1 MNDSIVF
8 LTKSDLASII
18 EDAVINAMQVS
29 DKRLSNEEEET
40 LLSVEEA
47 AEYFG
52 KSKQTIYNW
61 IKREVIKPYRID
73 KNIYF
78 KKSELNDN
86 LRSQR
91 ILGGGYE

>member
-91 ILGGGYE
+91 ILGGIYE

>member
-8 LTKSDLASII
+8 LSKSDLASII
-18 EDAVINAMQVS
+18 EDAVMNAMQVS

-78 KKSELNDN
+78 KKSELNNN

-91 ILGGGYE
+91 ILGGIYE